1 MLAPDVPEFAVDV
14 AQDIANLKA
23 NAYTE
28 GVAIVSRFFDSIEE
42 TNVYINFDGFR
53 ELALPAEDVADS
65 MKRLIGND
73 AKTFTEDEIF
83 DYLQTLNREEAILYL
98 ITSKYGNGI
107 NIIDTNFATCVFGL
121 LGKSGYVK
129 IKTKGYLEPE
139 WNPETRVEMGSQD
152 PEWDPEE
159 DDEFDD
165 ECEDLE
171 EDWDFEF

>member
-14 AQDIANLKA
+14 AQDIANLKT

-53 ELALPAEDVADS
+53 ELALPAEDVTDS

-107 NIIDTNFATCVFGL
+107 NIIDTNFATTIFGL

-129 IKTKGYLEPE
+129 IKTKTYLQSEE
-139 WNPETRVEMGSQD
+139 VESMGSND
-152 PEWDPEE
+152 VEWDPEE
-159 DDEFDD
+159 YDEFDD